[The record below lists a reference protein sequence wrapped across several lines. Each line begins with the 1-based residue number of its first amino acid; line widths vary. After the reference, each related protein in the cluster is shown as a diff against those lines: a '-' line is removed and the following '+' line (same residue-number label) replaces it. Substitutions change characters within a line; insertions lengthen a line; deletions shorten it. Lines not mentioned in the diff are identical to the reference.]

1 MDPPST
7 PPPTPQPPLE
17 EGRPPQ
23 PIVPGLWLFAPNR
36 DTAGGSS
43 WLLEGDQGPVLVDVP
58 ALTQAH
64 LTFLAQRPPGLIV
77 LTGRDGHG
85 RCRRLQEALGW
96 PVLVQEQEA
105 YLLPGMASLE
115 TFAEEQRPA
124 PGLALLWTPG
134 PGPGSCVLHARTAS
148 TDVLFCGRLL
158 LPVGPGRL
166 APLHQRRTFHW
177 PRLLRS
183 IERLRGWLPAGSP
196 HWIASGGG
204 LGALRGEKLVGRGE
218 ALLAALDLAALA
230 SEEAPPS
237 LG

>member
-1 MDPPST
+1 M
-7 PPPTPQPPLE
+7 
-17 EGRPPQ
+17 
-23 PIVPGLWLFAPNR
+23 
-36 DTAGGSS
+36 
-43 WLLEGDQGPVLVDVP
+43 LVDVP

-64 LTFLAQRPPGLIV
+64 LTFLAQRPTGRIV

-115 TFAEEQRPA
+115 TFAEEHCPA

-134 PGPGSCVLHARTAS
+134 PGPGSCVLHARSAGI
-148 TDVLFCGRLL
+148 DVLFCGRLL

-166 APLHQRRTFHW
+166 APLPQRRTFHW

-183 IERLRGWLPAGSP
+183 IERLRQWLPAGSP
-196 HWIASGGG
+196 HAIASGGG
-204 LGALRGEKLVGRGE
+204 LGALRGEKLVGQGE
-218 ALLAALDLAALA
+218 ALLASLDLASLA
-230 SEEAPPS
+230 SELPPPS
-237 LG
+237 IG

>member
-1 MDPPST
+1 MS
-7 PPPTPQPPLE
+7 QPPRE
-17 EGRPPQ
+17 VGRPPQ
-23 PIVPGLWLFAPNR
+23 PVAPGLWLFAPNR

-43 WLLEGDQGPVLVDVP
+43 WLLDADQGPVLVDVP

-64 LTFLAQRPPGLIV
+64 LTFLAQRPQGRIV

-105 YLLPGMASLE
+105 YLLPGMAALE
-115 TFAEEQRPA
+115 TFADEHRPA

-134 PGPGSCVLHARTAS
+134 PGPGSCVLHARTAAI
-148 TDVLFCGRLL
+148 DVLFCGRLL

-166 APLHQRRTFHW
+166 APLPQRRTFHW

-183 IERLRGWLPAGSP
+183 IERLRRWLPAGSP
-196 HWIASGGG
+196 HGIATGGG
-204 LGALRGEKLVGRGE
+204 LGALRGEKLVDNGE
-218 ALLAALDLAALA
+218 ALLASLDLAALA
-230 SEEAPPS
+230 CEQPPLS
-237 LG
+237 IG